1 MLIKALCV
9 QLAVTRMIVR
19 GAFKL
24 GVAGGI
30 AAGAAGVLLPIVA
43 VCAARR
49 MKAGEKCPMSR
60 TPEPAAT

>member
-9 QLAVTRMIVR
+9 HLAVTRLVVR

-24 GVAGGI
+24 GIAGGI
-30 AAGAAGVLLPIVA
+30 AAGAAGVLLPVMA

-49 MKAGEKCPMSR
+49 MKAGDKSPMSR
-60 TPEPAAT
+60 SAEPAPT